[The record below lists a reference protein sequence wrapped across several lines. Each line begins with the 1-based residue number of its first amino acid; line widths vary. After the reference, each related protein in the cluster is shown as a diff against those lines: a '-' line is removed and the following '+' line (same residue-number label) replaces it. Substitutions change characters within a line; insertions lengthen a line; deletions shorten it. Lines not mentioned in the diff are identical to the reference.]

1 MVVLGL
7 RHSDVG
13 VASGLLRKALTGQGN
28 SGIMPFACRD
38 MCLIAA
44 RKHLTTW
51 HGQIAQ
57 LVEHTTENRSV
68 GGSIPPLAT
77 TFFLP
82 TFFFNTKS
90 FC

>member
-1 MVVLGL
+1 MITKGVRRADRGDSSSQKSCSVMVASGLHHGYIMVVLGL

-44 RKHLTTW
+44 RKHLTT
-51 HGQIAQ
+51 
-57 LVEHTTENRSV
+57 
-68 GGSIPPLAT
+68 
-77 TFFLP
+77 
-82 TFFFNTKS
+82 
-90 FC
+90 